1 MIPMSF
7 SEKIKVLVDVSSSS
21 GICIASIF
29 LLIFMGALFLTT
41 NRKNAKSSKKLY
53 ISIYILLIVI
63 MLIQYYSSL
72 ADMYDYMM
80 NNFFI
85 IFYFPN
91 LAVYLVAII
100 ITNIILW
107 NTIFNFKED
116 KLLKYINTTIYCMI
130 HYLLI
135 LILNVV
141 TTNKLDVFDQS
152 SVYKNTDSA
161 ALIGLSSTIF
171 IVWVIFI
178 IVYKII
184 RNTQKK
190 NQKVRVPVR
199 RIIKYKKKL
208 PENYQPIKLPETL
221 EGKAGSLSPK
231 AAYVQPDLLDFYKQ
245 PQETKTD
252 NLSKEYESMF
262 TLEDYKKMIEILK
275 GKKEPTSVT
284 IETDFNEEIDDKPDF
299 QIEET
304 NVEVE
309 QENKKENIT
318 TQEEIPQPK
327 LEELLNLYKS
337 I

>member
-1 MIPMSF
+1 MIQMSF

-29 LLIFMGALFLTT
+29 LLIFMGTLFLTT

-53 ISIYILLIVI
+53 ISIYILLFVI

-91 LAVYLVAII
+91 LAVYLAAII

-152 SVYKNTDSA
+152 SVYKNTDAA

-171 IVWVIFI
+171 IVWICFI

-184 RNTQKK
+184 RKTQKK

-208 PENYQPIKLPETL
+208 PENYQPIELPETL
-221 EGKAGSLSPK
+221 EGKAGSLRPK
-231 AAYVQPDLLDFYKQ
+231 AAYVQPDLVDFYKQ
-245 PQETKTD
+245 PQETKQD
-252 NLSKEYESMF
+252 DLLKEYESMF
-262 TLEDYKKMIEILK
+262 TLEDYKMMIEILK
-275 GKKEPTSVT
+275 GKKESTSVT
-284 IETDFNEEIDDKPDF
+284 IEEDFNEEIDNHIDSKSEESV
-299 QIEET
+299 IEIEKET
-304 NVEVE
+304 EE
-309 QENKKENIT
+309 EIEI

-327 LEELLNLYKS
+327 LEELLNLYNS